1 MNGPL
6 VLGIKKKRIGLHFN
20 EVIPT
25 HAYDE
30 HWYGAF
36 GTGICL
42 GGYAASNR
50 CFVLSLLGN
59 VHISA
64 FVRRSHFHKIL
75 FLKYRALIRIKILGK
90 KLIGVN
96 AFKSSN

>member
-1 MNGPL
+1 M
-6 VLGIKKKRIGLHFN
+6 KKRIRLHFN

-59 VHISA
+59 VYLH
-64 FVRRSHFHKIL
+64 L
-75 FLKYRALIRIKILGK
+75 LDALISTKYYFLNI
-90 KLIGVN
+90 
-96 AFKSSN
+96 